1 VGAGVSNISE
11 LIWMVDL
18 LASEVPEEFR
28 RRSSERVAL
37 LRLGFEG
44 NEAPMAIVVWL
55 SPEANGADRRVFKV
69 DDVGL
74 RDGSSLAVEKLARRL
89 ATSIRCSGKV
99 SYLTRR
105 CCSVTWFV

>member
-44 NEAPMAIVVWL
+44 NEAPMAIVV
-55 SPEANGADRRVFKV
+55 
-69 DDVGL
+69 
-74 RDGSSLAVEKLARRL
+74 
-89 ATSIRCSGKV
+89 
-99 SYLTRR
+99 
-105 CCSVTWFV
+105 